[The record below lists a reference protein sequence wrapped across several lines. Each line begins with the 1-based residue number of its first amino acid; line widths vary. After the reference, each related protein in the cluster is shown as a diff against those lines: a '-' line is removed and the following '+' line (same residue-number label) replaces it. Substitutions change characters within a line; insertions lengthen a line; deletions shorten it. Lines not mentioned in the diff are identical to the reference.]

1 MQFPFQKMQQEQ
13 HHFHKLEMFFNL
25 SKIDLI
31 KRFHYMLTMLKV
43 HSIVRKRKYSSV
55 QSILKKN
62 NFYKQKFG

>member
-31 KRFHYMLTMLKV
+31 KRFHYMLTVLKV

-55 QSILKKN
+55 Q
-62 NFYKQKFG
+62 